1 MLKLSK
7 RAREI
12 LVILRDTEDELFYS
26 GGQWWVDNANI
37 RIGRT
42 IPKFFLENILI
53 SASGDKIGRIQYYHI
68 NECGKRLLAG
78 EEKLYRGS
86 SGKYYESTGALIKGE
101 GLNAQI

>member
-12 LVILRDTEDELFYS
+12 LVILRDTEDELLYS

-42 IPKFFLENILI
+42 IPKFFLENVLI
-53 SASGDKIGRIQYYHI
+53 SCTGDKVGTTQYYHI

-78 EEKLYRGS
+78 EEKIYRGG
-86 SGKYYESTGALIKGE
+86 SGEYYESMYALIKGE
-101 GLNAQI
+101 GLNEQI